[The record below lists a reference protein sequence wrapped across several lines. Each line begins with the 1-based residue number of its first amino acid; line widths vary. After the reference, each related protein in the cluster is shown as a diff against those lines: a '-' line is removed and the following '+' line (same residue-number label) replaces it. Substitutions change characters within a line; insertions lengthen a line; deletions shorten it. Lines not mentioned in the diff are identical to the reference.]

1 MAAHENALGAGITE
15 GAGNVSRSGSADDAQ
30 HSAPDLALQRQ
41 AEALHQRG
49 PRPLGE
55 LLAEILDGL
64 DADEAEHLRQ
74 RISAYNALSPDIYR
88 AMGADRFPPTPIHS
102 ADGGVSR

>member
-1 MAAHENALGAGITE
+1 MHNKGNAGTAATVPGAGH
-15 GAGNVSRSGSADDAQ
+15 VSRSGSADDAQ

-64 DADEAEHLRQ
+64 DPAEAAQLRE
-74 RISAYNALSPDIYR
+74 RIRQYNSIPPDLYR
-88 AMGADRFPPTPIHS
+88 AMGADTFAPAPIHA
-102 ADGGVSR
+102 ADGGA